1 MYRVTEIVEFCYGHR
16 LLRYQGK
23 CAHLHGHNGKVEIEL
38 ASGSLNAQSM
48 VADFSD
54 IGRIVKSWI
63 DQNLDHR
70 MLLHRDDP
78 LVEVL
83 RRHDEPVFLMDS
95 DPTAEALARPLLWL
109 QLKALMIA
117 LPIASLLAGLGLFGY
132 LLATG
137 SPATPDEHRAA
148 LELWG
153 GTLFD
158 LAFSLLLL
166 YSTPLCIR
174 SRERGERGP
183 HV

>member
-95 DPTAEALARPLLWL
+95 DPTAEAIARLICEYAVSQGLKVSEVRLWETDTSV
-109 QLKALMIA
+109 
-117 LPIASLLAGLGLFGY
+117 ASYTPAG
-132 LLATG
+132 
-137 SPATPDEHRAA
+137 R
-148 LELWG
+148 
-153 GTLFD
+153 
-158 LAFSLLLL
+158 
-166 YSTPLCIR
+166 
-174 SRERGERGP
+174 
-183 HV
+183 